1 METALIA
8 VVGTLLGAVVT
19 HFFQGRAAQ
28 RTAALTR
35 AEQLRQERISTYSA
49 FADAVVEYRQ
59 AQNARWYRRNG
70 SHAESARLESYD
82 RRATARQALVRVQL
96 VCEDGVTVEKAY
108 KAFEVTHCMHEA
120 KDEAERQRRS
130 TEAVEAL
137 TAFIEAAAPG
147 VR

>member
-8 VVGTLLGAVVT
+8 VIGTLLGAVVT

-28 RTAALTR
+28 RAAALTR

-49 FADAVVEYRQ
+49 FADAVVEYRR

-70 SHAESARLESYD
+70 SHAESTRLESYE
-82 RRATARQALVRVQL
+82 RRAAARQALVRVQL
-96 VCEDGVTVEKAY
+96 VCDEAATVELAR

-120 KDEAERQRRS
+120 KDEDERTRRS
-130 TEAVEAL
+130 EEAVEAL

>member
-8 VVGTLLGAVVT
+8 VIGTLLGAVVT

-35 AEQLRQERISTYSA
+35 AEQLRQERIATYSA

-70 SHAESARLESYD
+70 SHAEATRLESYD
-82 RRATARQALVRVQL
+82 RRAAARQALVRVQL
-96 VCEDGVTVEKAY
+96 VCSDPATVQLAEKV
-108 KAFEVTHCMHEA
+108 FEVTHCMHEA
-120 KDEAERQRRS
+120 RDEADRERRS
-130 TEAVEAL
+130 GQAVEAL
-137 TAFIEAAAPG
+137 TAFIEAAAPS

>member
-8 VVGTLLGAVVT
+8 VIGTLLGAVVT

-28 RTAALTR
+28 RTAALAR
-35 AEQLRQERISTYSA
+35 AEQLRQERIATYSA
-49 FADAVVEYRQ
+49 FADAVVEYRR

-70 SHAESARLESYD
+70 SHAESTRLESYD

-96 VCEDGVTVEKAY
+96 VCDDPAIVRLAEET
-108 KAFEVTHCMHEA
+108 FEVTNCMHEA
-120 KDEAERQRRS
+120 RDEADRDRRS
-130 TEAVEAL
+130 QQAVEAL
-137 TAFIEAAAPG
+137 TAFIEAAAPS

>member
-8 VVGTLLGAVVT
+8 VIGTLLGAVVT

-70 SHAESARLESYD
+70 SHAEETRLESYD
-82 RRATARQALVRVQL
+82 RRAAARQALVRVQL
-96 VCEDGVTVEKAY
+96 VCDDPATVELARRT
-108 KAFEVTHCMHEA
+108 FEVTHCMHEA
-120 KDEAERQRRS
+120 RDEGERERRSDEAV
-130 TEAVEAL
+130 AAL
-137 TAFIEAAAPG
+137 AAFIEAAAPG

>member
-8 VVGTLLGAVVT
+8 VIGTLLGAVVT

-28 RTAALTR
+28 RTAALAR

-70 SHAESARLESYD
+70 PHAEETRLESYD
-82 RRATARQALVRVQL
+82 RRAAARQALVRVQL
-96 VCEDGVTVEKAY
+96 VCDDPATVELARST
-108 KAFEVTHCMHEA
+108 FEVTHCMHEA
-120 KDEAERQRRS
+120 RDEAERERRS
-130 TEAVEAL
+130 DEAVAAL
-137 TAFIEAAAPG
+137 AAFIEAAAPG

>member
-8 VVGTLLGAVVT
+8 VAGTLLGAVVT
-19 HFFQGRAAQ
+19 HLFQGRAAR
-28 RTAALTR
+28 RTADLTR

-49 FADAVVEYRQ
+49 FADAVVEYRR

-70 SHAESARLESYD
+70 SQAEATRMESYD

-96 VCEDGVTVEKAY
+96 LCEDPALVAHAHR
-108 KAFEVTHCMHEA
+108 AFEVTHCMHRAE
-120 KDEAERQRRS
+120 DETDRERRS

-137 TAFIEAAAPG
+137 AAFIDAAAPT

>member
-8 VVGTLLGAVVT
+8 VIGTLLGSVVT

-35 AEQLRQERISTYSA
+35 AEQLRQERIATYSA

-70 SHAESARLESYD
+70 SHAEATRLESYD
-82 RRATARQALVRVQL
+82 RRAAARQALVRVRL
-96 VCEDGVTVEKAY
+96 VCSDPATVELAEKV
-108 KAFEVTHCMHEA
+108 FEVTHCMHEA
-120 KDEAERQRRS
+120 RDEADRERRS
-130 TEAVEAL
+130 DQAVEAL
-137 TAFIEAAAPG
+137 TAFIEAAAPS